1 MNIFTCTC
9 RLGKDPEQRFTTGGD
24 SAVQFDAAVDSG
36 FGDKKTT
43 TWIRFV
49 MWGKRGESVLPYL
62 SKGGQV
68 AVSGE
73 LSNRKWTDK
82 EGQDRYS
89 LECRVNELTLLGK
102 PEQKVEPSSN
112 TKPVSRVNH
121 GDDLDSDIPF

>member
-1 MNIFTCTC
+1 MNIFTCVC
-9 RLGKDPEQRFTTGGD
+9 RLGKDPEQRFTGSGD
-24 SAVQFDAAVDSG
+24 SIVQFDAAVDSG
-36 FGDKKTT
+36 FGDKKIT

-49 MWGKRGESVLPYL
+49 MWGKRGAAVLPYL
-62 SKGGQV
+62 AKGNQV
-68 AVSGE
+68 VVSGE
-73 LSNRKWTDK
+73 ISNRKWTDK

>member
-49 MWGKRGESVLPYL
+49 MWGKRGASCTNEAAAANPPTPMDRDSPRFDAQCAQLEMSFALLQRVRCEHEAR
-62 SKGGQV
+62 KAHNQ
-68 AVSGE
+68 E
-73 LSNRKWTDK
+73 LEDAR
-82 EGQDRYS
+82 
-89 LECRVNELTLLGK
+89 
-102 PEQKVEPSSN
+102 
-112 TKPVSRVNH
+112 
-121 GDDLDSDIPF
+121 I